1 MKCHI
6 GLNQL
11 NARQRGVIKKEM
23 QQIVDKGQEDAG
35 ARLQHLWVI
44 AMMQA
49 GLSHKTINRV
59 SGILPIVC
67 AKFDEYKRAG
77 LADKWMKAQLAG
89 KDIPLPEPKESEM

>member
-11 NARQRGVIKKEM
+11 SAMEREGLKKEM
-23 QQIVDKGQEDAG
+23 QAIVDKGQEDAG

-49 GLSHKTINRV
+49 GLSPKTINRV
-59 SGILPIVC
+59 SEILPIVC

-77 LADKWMKAQLAG
+77 LADEWMKAQLAG

>member
-11 NARQRGVIKKEM
+11 NARQRGELKKEM
-23 QQIVDKGQEDAG
+23 QKIVDKGQEDAG

-49 GLSHKTINRV
+49 GLSPRTINRV
-59 SGILPIVC
+59 SATLPMVC
-67 AKFDEYKRAG
+67 ARFEEYKRAG
-77 LADKWMKAQLAG
+77 LADEWMKAQLAG

>member
-11 NARQRGVIKKEM
+11 SAREREGLKKEM
-23 QQIVDKGQEDAG
+23 QAIVDKGQEDAG

-49 GLSHKTINRV
+49 GLSPKTINRV

-77 LADKWMKAQLAG
+77 LADEWMKAQLAG